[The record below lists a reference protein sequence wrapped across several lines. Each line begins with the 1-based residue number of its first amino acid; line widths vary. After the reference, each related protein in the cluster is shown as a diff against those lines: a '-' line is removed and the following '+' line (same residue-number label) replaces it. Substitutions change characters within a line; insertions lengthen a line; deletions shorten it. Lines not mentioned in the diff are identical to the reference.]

1 MRWPVIHEV
10 EAATGGQTGPM
21 SAPTL
26 AELSSV
32 TATVESV
39 RQRLAGFAQRAPA
52 GHEDLLA
59 ALYEGERA
67 LKSAERHLERAQRL
81 MT

>member
-1 MRWPVIHEV
+1 MS
-10 EAATGGQTGPM
+10 GP
-21 SAPTL
+21 TR

-32 TATVESV
+32 TSTLESL
-39 RQRLAGFAQRAPA
+39 RQRLAAFAQRSPA
-52 GHEDLLA
+52 GSEDLLS

-81 MT
+81 VS